1 MVGLWWW
8 WCGGG
13 GGDGGGRAAADLAT
27 SHRHRSSFLQRLGRF
42 LLLAGQAGLLPPAA
56 RPEDREA
63 PPPPRRTQRWRRQH
77 THHRVGAPL
86 CLTEALLDVVEGAG
100 AWARG
105 RRWRSTLAER
115 TTHCCRADASV
126 APRTQRSLTRWEKT
140 ADYLAAPVVV
150 KPDARHHPTRSTS
163 TGDERVPLLWQQS
176 RFEDQA
182 LQPPARVLRLRRR
195 RGCREPG
202 RRHLAVPR
210 HVESTPESA
219 RAAHVAGWPRL
230 AGARVAR
237 GVL

>member
-1 MVGLWWW
+1 MEVVW
-8 WCGGG
+8 
-13 GGDGGGRAAADLAT
+13 AAADLAT

-126 APRTQRSLTRWEKT
+126 APRTQRSLTRWEKA
-140 ADYLAAPVVV
+140 ADSFYTGSPSLSSPTRATIRRGPRRRAMNACRFCGSSHASKTKLFNHLRESYACAAAAVAEN
-150 KPDARHHPTRSTS
+150 PDAATSLCRAMWRAHRSRPEPPTWLV
-163 TGDERVPLLWQQS
+163 G
-176 RFEDQA
+176 
-182 LQPPARVLRLRRR
+182 
-195 RGCREPG
+195 RGWLEPG
-202 RRHLAVPR
+202 
-210 HVESTPESA
+210 
-219 RAAHVAGWPRL
+219 
-230 AGARVAR
+230 
-237 GVL
+237 